1 MTVSLAANHRVTDGH
16 LGRLYLA
23 EIARFFSGAP
33 KIVTDDGI
41 RSLPLQLISD
51 IAPEADPTSIADDE
65 DIREAF
71 DLDSMDFANLVVA
84 IHKRTGVNIPELD
97 HRKLFTLG
105 GAIAHVE
112 KALGQS
118 GYGG

>member
-1 MTVSLAANHRVTDGH
+1 VTNDEI
-16 LGRLYLA
+16 RLLL
-23 EIARFFSGAP
+23 I
-33 KIVTDDGI
+33 
-41 RSLPLQLISD
+41 QLISD

-84 IHKRTGVNIPELD
+84 IHKRTGINIPELD
-97 HRKLFTLG
+97 YRKLFTLG
-105 GAIAHVE
+105 GAIAYVE

-118 GYGG
+118 GPGG

>member
-1 MTVSLAANHRVTDGH
+1 MT
-16 LGRLYLA
+16 
-23 EIARFFSGAP
+23 SGE
-33 KIVTDDGI
+33 I
-41 RSLPLQLISD
+41 RSLLLQLISD

-65 DIREAF
+65 DIRETF

-97 HRKLFTLG
+97 YRKLSTLG
-105 GAIAHVE
+105 GAIAYVE

-118 GYGG
+118 GSGG

>member
-1 MTVSLAANHRVTDGH
+1 MTND
-16 LGRLYLA
+16 
-23 EIARFFSGAP
+23 E
-33 KIVTDDGI
+33 I
-41 RSLPLQLISD
+41 RSLLLQLISD

-84 IHKRTGVNIPELD
+84 IHKRTGIDIPELD
-97 HRKLFTLG
+97 YRKLFTLG
-105 GAIAHVE
+105 GAIAYVE

-118 GYGG
+118 GPSG

>member
-1 MTVSLAANHRVTDGH
+1 VTND
-16 LGRLYLA
+16 
-23 EIARFFSGAP
+23 E
-33 KIVTDDGI
+33 I
-41 RSLPLQLISD
+41 RSLLLQLISD
-51 IAPEADPTSIADDE
+51 IAPEADPSSVADEE

-97 HRKLFTLG
+97 YRKLFTLG
-105 GAIAHVE
+105 GAIAYVE

-118 GYGG
+118 DSGG